1 MTPELLEHFLVVV
14 KHLNISHAADALY
27 LSNSSLGR
35 QMSRLESWFGAPLFV
50 RTSRSITLTPAGRA
64 LVDAAPALLENIREV
79 RNKVSRASGS
89 DIPELTVAMINVSNN
104 VLIGIFNDFR
114 RLHPEV
120 SVSFIP
126 REPGDVV
133 KYVEQNIAD
142 VGVESSSLLSGT
154 EDGLEIITVDGL
166 EYCVLVPPSHRLA
179 DRGSVGL
186 EELADEQFIALE
198 GAPPENFLRAF
209 NEQRDLLKRLLDSH
223 IAVPTWQDMML
234 QVEMGSGIALL
245 PKAMTNRYVTGC
257 VRLDLETGAELPG
270 LVMFWKS
277 ENKKKYLRSFTDYVR
292 KRLCEHPAELTAE

>member
-14 KHLNISHAADALY
+14 KYLNISHAADALY

-64 LVDAAPALLENIREV
+64 LADAAPALLENIREV

-89 DIPELTVAMINVSNN
+89 DVPELTVAMINVSNHT
-104 VLIGIFNDFR
+104 LIGIFKDFR

-126 REPGDVV
+126 REPGGVV

-142 VGVESSSLLSGT
+142 VGVESSSLLP
-154 EDGLEIITVDGL
+154 DAADNLETITVDGL
-166 EYCVLVPPSHRLA
+166 EYCVLVPPGHRLA
-179 DRGSVGL
+179 DRRSVRL

-198 GAPPENFLRAF
+198 GAPPEDFLRAF
-209 NEQRDLLKRLLDSH
+209 NEQRDLLKRLLGSH
-223 IAVPTWQDMML
+223 IAVQTWQDMML
-234 QVEMGSGIALL
+234 QVEMGSGVALL
-245 PKAMTNRYVTGC
+245 PKAMTYNYVTGC
-257 VRLDLETGAELPG
+257 VRLDLETGAELPS

-292 KRLCEHPAELTAE
+292 KRLCEQPAAPAAE

>member
-14 KHLNISHAADALY
+14 KYLNISHAADALY

-64 LVDAAPALLENIREV
+64 LADAAPALLENIREV

-89 DIPELTVAMINVSNN
+89 DVPELTVAMINVSNHS
-104 VLIGIFNDFR
+104 LIGSFKDFR

-126 REPGDVV
+126 REPGSVI

-142 VGVESSSLLSGT
+142 IGVESSSLLSGA
-154 EDGLEIITVDGL
+154 EDGLEIITVDNL

-179 DRGSVGL
+179 DKGSVRL
-186 EELADEQFIALE
+186 EELTDEQFIALE

-245 PKAMTNRYVTGC
+245 PKAMTYNYVTGC
-257 VRLDLETGAELPG
+257 VRLDLETGAELPS

-277 ENKKKYLRSFTDYVR
+277 ENNKKYLRSFTDYVR
-292 KRLCEHPAELTAE
+292 KRLCEQAAEIPSE